1 MVKYESCQ
9 LVLSEEYGGG
19 MQIIPEPCRLLCP
32 LPAPTLQSQ
41 VIKHGKTFDCAALS
55 HITALLALY
64 IFHIFLFFAKQNN
77 LPSFHFISIL
87 CH

>member
-19 MQIIPEPCRLLCP
+19 MQIIPEQCRLPCP

-41 VIKHGKTFDCAALS
+41 VIKHGKTIVPACLTLP
-55 HITALLALY
+55 HCLLY
-64 IFHIFLFFAKQNN
+64 LFFTNV
-77 LPSFHFISIL
+77 
-87 CH
+87 